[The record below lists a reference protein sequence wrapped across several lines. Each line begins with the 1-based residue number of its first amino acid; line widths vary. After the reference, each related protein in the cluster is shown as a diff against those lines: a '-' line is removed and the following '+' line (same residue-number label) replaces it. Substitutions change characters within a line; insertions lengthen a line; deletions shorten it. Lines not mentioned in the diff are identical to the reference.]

1 MEPMSDTPA
10 SFAPLAG
17 LLREHAEEF
26 RATAQQRL
34 YTRELQARQLFPM
47 RDADAHTQLAPSLAW
62 VLERSTPG
70 QRIPDEVL
78 ARMRRL
84 GLAHRRHGFP
94 AELYRDFG
102 EALADALRDLAHR
115 HGGVDK
121 QLLDAAERVVT
132 SVITAMGSSART
144 ADVAGTP
151 AAWIGEVSAVR
162 RVTRRLAVV
171 QLESGMPFNYRAGQ
185 WLPVSSNYLPGIWRM
200 LTPATP
206 PNEYGT
212 LELHVNLVEEGRAS
226 QFLATPRPGDL
237 WSFGAGRGGVS
248 LPEGPCTVVAY
259 GTGLAAAK
267 ALILERLGTRRA
279 PVHLILAAEYPA
291 ELYGWDV
298 MAPLAEQLDWL
309 RVTPVS
315 RFGHNPWMLRVS
327 APGPVPR
334 IGGTVVEFVDAW
346 LDPVRLGDQEVM
358 VLGPPAQVDATIVR
372 LSFRGMPWSRISMLR
387 YEESAPW
394 PRPL

>member
-26 RATAQQRL
+26 RVLAQQRL

-70 QRIPDEVL
+70 SRIPDEVL
-78 ARMRRL
+78 ARMRRV

-102 EALADALRDLAHR
+102 EVLAETLRELAER

-121 QLLDAAERVVT
+121 QLLDAAERAVND
-132 SVITAMGSSART
+132 VITAMSSSART
-144 ADVAGTP
+144 ADVSGIP
-151 AAWIGEVSAVR
+151 AAWIAEVSEVR

-171 QLESGMPFNYRAGQ
+171 HLESGLPFDYRAGQ
-185 WLPVSSNYLPGIWRM
+185 SLPVSSSYLPGIWRM

-212 LELHVNLVEEGRAS
+212 LELHVRLVEEGRAS

-237 WSFGAGRGGVS
+237 WSFGAGRAGVS
-248 LPEGPCTVVAY
+248 LPEGPCTIVAY

-291 ELYGWDV
+291 ELYDWD
-298 MAPLAEQLDWL
+298 MLSTLAAQLDWL
-309 RVTPVS
+309 KVTPVS
-315 RFGHNPWMLRVS
+315 RFGHNPWALRAA
-327 APGPVPR
+327 APGPVPE
-334 IGGTVVEFVDAW
+334 IGGTVAEFVDAW
-346 LDPVRLGDQEVM
+346 LDPSRLGDQEIL
-358 VLGPPAQVDATIVR
+358 VLGPAAEVDATIVR
-372 LSFRGMPWSRISMLR
+372 LSFRGLAWSRISMLR
-387 YEESAPW
+387 YDEGVPW